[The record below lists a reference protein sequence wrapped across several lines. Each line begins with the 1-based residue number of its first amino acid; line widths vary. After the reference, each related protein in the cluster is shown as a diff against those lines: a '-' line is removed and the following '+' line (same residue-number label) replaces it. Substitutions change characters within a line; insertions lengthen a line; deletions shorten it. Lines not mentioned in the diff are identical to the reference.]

1 MTIHQRV
8 AAAAAVCACG
18 LAVAA
23 EPLAEVTQV
32 LPADIAAATLAEARA
47 ALDANPGLDRAP
59 SSVIVRFRDGVVPT
73 ARVAARAIAAG
84 RVVRTLGAPG
94 LEQLRVDMPVDRAV
108 ALLNALPWVEYA
120 EPDYVV
126 RHTNAN
132 DTYYGLQY
140 GLHNTGQDIRGVLGT
155 PDADIDAPE
164 AWNILTG
171 DANFVIAVI
180 DSGVQWNHPDLD
192 SNIWSNTDEIAGN
205 GVDDDGNGY
214 IDDVRGWDFYD
225 NDNDP
230 MDLEGHG
237 THVAGTIAAEGNN
250 NQGVVGVLWD
260 AQIMPIRFLG
270 PNGGYTSDAVLSVN
284 YAVANGATISNN
296 SWGGGGFSS
305 TLFNAIANARA
316 NDHLFVA
323 AAGNSNVNTDSS
335 PHYPSS
341 YNLDNIISVAATTNR
356 DGRASF
362 SNYGAT
368 SVDIGAPG
376 DNIASCYINNG
387 YVWNSGTS
395 MASPHVAGV
404 AAAVRIQNP
413 SWGYAQVRD
422 RLYATARPISALA
435 GITVTGGVV
444 NMFDALDGGG
454 GGPVNA
460 PPTVSIA
467 APSSGSVYQQGDSVS
482 FSASASDAE
491 DGSLSGSI
499 VWTSSRD
506 GVIGSGASFSTSALS
521 VGTHTI
527 TAAVSDSGGLNA
539 SDAVSV
545 TVESAPSASP
555 PATPGSVS
563 AGTIANGTVRVTWGD
578 VAGETS
584 YEIRREERVGR
595 NWTNRTTV
603 GSVGA
608 DVTSFVDSVSPSRYR
623 YSVRAVNAAGA
634 SGWSSWAN
642 VNVRR

>member
-1 MTIHQRV
+1 MTIHQRL
-8 AAAAAVCACG
+8 AAGAVVCACG
-18 LAVAA
+18 LAVAGQ
-23 EPLAEVTQV
+23 PLAEATQI
-32 LPADIAAATLAEARA
+32 LPADVAAVTLAEARA
-47 ALDANPGLDRAP
+47 ALDANPALERAP
-59 SSVIVRFRDGVVPT
+59 RSVIVRFREGVVPT
-73 ARVAARAIAAG
+73 ARVAAREIAAG

-94 LEQLRVDMPVDRAV
+94 LEQLRVDLPVDRAV

-132 DTYYGLQY
+132 DSFYGLQY
-140 GLHNTGQDIRGVLGT
+140 GLHNTGQDIRGIFGT

-171 DANFVIAVI
+171 DANFIIAVI

-192 SNIWSNTDEIAGN
+192 ANIWSNTDEIPGN
-205 GVDDDGNGY
+205 GIDDDGNGY

-270 PNGGYTSDAVLSVN
+270 PNGGFTSDAVLSVN

-296 SWGGGGFSS
+296 SWGGGGFST

-323 AAGNSNVNTDSS
+323 AAGNSNVNTDAS

-356 DGRASF
+356 DARASF

-376 DNIASCYINNG
+376 QDIASTYINNG

-413 SWGYAQVRD
+413 SWTYAQVRD
-422 RLYATARPISALA
+422 RLYATARPVASLA

-444 NMFDALDGGG
+444 NMFNALDGGG
-454 GGPVNA
+454 GGPVNS

-467 APSSGSVYQQGDSVS
+467 APSSGSVSTQGDSVS

-491 DGSLSGSI
+491 DGSLSASI

-506 GVIGSGASFSTSALS
+506 GVIGSGASFSTSSLS
-521 VGTHTI
+521 VGTHSV
-527 TAAVSDSGGLNA
+527 TASVSDSGGLNA
-539 SDAVSV
+539 SDAVTI
-545 TVESAPSASP
+545 TVESAPTASP
-555 PATPGSVS
+555 PPTPGSVS
-563 AGTIANGTVRVTWGD
+563 ASTIANGTVRVTWAD
-578 VAGETS
+578 VSGETS
-584 YEIRREERVGR
+584 YEIRRQERVGR
-595 NWTNRTTV
+595 SWTNTTVV

-608 DVTSFVDSVSPSRYR
+608 DVTSFVNSVSPSRYR
-623 YSVRAVNAAGA
+623 YSVRAVNASGA
-634 SGWSSWAN
+634 SAWSNWAN
-642 VNVRR
+642 VTVRR

>member
-1 MTIHQRV
+1 MTIHQRL
-8 AAAAAVCACG
+8 AAGAVVCACG
-18 LAVAA
+18 LAVAGQ
-23 EPLAEVTQV
+23 PLAEATQI
-32 LPADIAAATLAEARA
+32 LPADVAAVTLAEARA
-47 ALDANPGLDRAP
+47 ALDANPALERAP
-59 SSVIVRFRDGVVPT
+59 RSVIVRFREGVVPT
-73 ARVAARAIAAG
+73 ARVAAREIAAG

-94 LEQLRVDMPVDRAV
+94 LEQLRVDLPVDRAV

-132 DTYYGLQY
+132 DSFYGLQY
-140 GLHNTGQDIRGVLGT
+140 GLHNTGQDIRGIFGT

-171 DANFVIAVI
+171 DANFIIAVI

-192 SNIWSNTDEIAGN
+192 ANIWSNTDEIPGN
-205 GVDDDGNGY
+205 GIDDDGNGY

-270 PNGGYTSDAVLSVN
+270 PNGGFTSDAVLSVN

-296 SWGGGGFSS
+296 SWGGGGFST

-323 AAGNSNVNTDSS
+323 AAGNSNVNTDAS

-356 DGRASF
+356 DARASF

-376 DNIASCYINNG
+376 QDIASTYINNG

-413 SWGYAQVRD
+413 SWTYAQVRD
-422 RLYATARPISALA
+422 RLYATARPVASLA

-444 NMFDALDGGG
+444 NMFNALDGGG
-454 GGPVNA
+454 GGPVNS

-467 APSSGSVYQQGDSVS
+467 APSSGSVSTQGDSVS

-491 DGSLSGSI
+491 DGSLSASI
-499 VWTSSRD
+499 VWTSSLD
-506 GVIGSGASFSTSALS
+506 GVIGSGASFSTSSLS
-521 VGTHTI
+521 VGTHSV
-527 TAAVSDSGGLNA
+527 TASVSDSGGLNA
-539 SDAVSV
+539 SDAVTI
-545 TVESAPSASP
+545 TVESAPTASP
-555 PATPGSVS
+555 PPTPGSVS
-563 AGTIANGTVRVTWGD
+563 ASTIANGTVRVTWAD
-578 VAGETS
+578 VSGETS
-584 YEIRREERVGR
+584 YEIRRQERVGR
-595 NWTNRTTV
+595 SWTNTTVV

-608 DVTSFVDSVSPSRYR
+608 DVTSFVNSVSPSRYR
-623 YSVRAVNAAGA
+623 YSVRAVNASGA
-634 SGWSSWAN
+634 SAWSNWAN
-642 VNVRR
+642 VTVRR